1 MVADR
6 KPQSQIPGDR
16 PIACFG
22 EAITDLIC
30 ERNLMAGETAD
41 CYVPHPG
48 GALANVA
55 VAVARAGVSVALVG
69 GVGDDRWGSWLGET
83 LESEGVSTKWLARL
97 ERAETP
103 VAVVEFGP
111 DNEPSFRV
119 YGEQIGPTM
128 AATSGFLHE
137 AVTGSSALIVGSN
150 TMVGETER
158 EVTRRAIELARDRG
172 RPVLLD
178 PNYRPNRWAKVETA
192 IEFCRE
198 LTGVSDVIKLN
209 RTEAELITGNSDLL
223 TAARDLVT
231 LGPALAVVT
240 DGTGTVFTAGAIEE
254 VHHPEQVPTV
264 SPLGA
269 GDAFMGGLAAGLA
282 RRGWD
287 LELVGEVLPE
297 AVGSAAAAVRGWGAQ

>member
-1 MVADR
+1 MVTDR
-6 KPQSQIPGDR
+6 KPQSQISGER
-16 PIACFG
+16 PIVCFG

-30 ERNLMAGETAD
+30 ERNLMPGEAAD

-55 VAVARAGVSVALVG
+55 VAVARAGVAVALVG

-83 LESEGVSTKWLARL
+83 LESEGVSTEWLARL
-97 ERAETP
+97 EGVETP

-137 AVTGSSALIVGSN
+137 AITGSKALIVGSN

-178 PNYRPNRWAKVETA
+178 PNFRPNRWTEVSTA
-192 IEFCRE
+192 SEFCRE
-198 LTGVSDVIKLN
+198 LTGVANVIKLN
-209 RTEAELITGNSDLL
+209 RAEAELITGRADLL
-223 TAARDLVT
+223 AAARELVA
-231 LGPALAVVT
+231 LGPDLAVVT
-240 DGTGTVFTAGAIEE
+240 DGAGTVVTAGAIEA
-254 VHHPEQVPTV
+254 VHHPEPTRTV

-282 RRGWD
+282 RLGWD
-287 LELVGEVLPE
+287 LERVVEVLPE
-297 AVGSAAAAVRGWGAQ
+297 AARSAAAVVSGWGAQ